1 MNAVKKIIRLDLL
14 SIRPYLTPKNLLI
27 LIGLGLWYAFSTKS
41 AAAVLGVCQMF
52 AVLYASY
59 PFMVGDKS
67 GIDSLYRMFGIRA
80 KSVVL
85 GRYLSALLVQLACLL
100 LGLSFSLLGS
110 AALKTF
116 GSAGLLADALPLFL
130 IGILLAAYQFP
141 FFFKYGY
148 AKAKTIMMAL
158 YLSIGLL
165 ALLSARLKP
174 ILVPAIAFFEP
185 RRALFVIS
193 LLILVSA
200 LLAGSVLL
208 SIRWYQKKDLAS

>member
-14 SIRPYLTPKNLLI
+14 SIRPYMTPKNLLI

-130 IGILLAAYQFP
+130 IGILLAACQFP

-174 ILVPAIAFFEP
+174 VLAPAIAFFEP